1 MENPPQ
7 QLSLSELLHKLS
19 EMGGSDLHV
28 TTGTAPLVRVHGEIR
43 PLDGYRPLTSSE
55 TKQLSYSVLT
65 DAQKHRFEEN
75 LELDFSFGVRGLSR
89 FRANLFNQRGAVGA
103 VFRAIPYEIKSF
115 DELGLPAVVSNLC
128 NKPRGLVLV
137 TGPTGSGKSTTL
149 AAVIDKINKE
159 RHEHILTIEDPIEF
173 LHNHKSCI
181 VNQREVNADTK
192 GFAQALRTALRQDPD
207 VVLVGEMR
215 DLETIESALRIA
227 ETGHLTFAT
236 LHTNSAATTI
246 NRIIDVFP
254 SAQQSQIRAQL
265 SMVLEG
271 ILCQT
276 LLPRVDGRGRVM
288 ALEILV
294 PNPAIRN
301 LIREDKVH
309 QIYSMMQT
317 GQGKHGM
324 QTLNQALATLYHT
337 RIISIEVAVQRSS
350 NADELRE
357 LIEHGAGVNTGNG
370 AAGQQQRTHPSPYAQ
385 PRPVGTRPSGR

>member
-1 MENPPQ
+1 MENPQ
-7 QLSLSELLHKLS
+7 QISLSELLHKLS
-19 EMGGSDLHV
+19 ELAGSDLHV
-28 TTGTAPLVRVHGEIR
+28 TTGTPPLVRVHGQIR
-43 PLDGYRPLTSSE
+43 PLDGYHPLTSSE
-55 TKQLSYSVLT
+55 TKQLAYSVLT

-75 LELDFSFGVRGLSR
+75 MELDFSFGVKGLSR
-89 FRANLFNQRGAVGA
+89 FRANIFNQRGAVGA
-103 VFRAIPYEIKSF
+103 VFRAIPYEIKTF
-115 DELGLPAVVSNLC
+115 EELGLPPVVKELC

-236 LHTNSAATTI
+236 LHTNSAASTI

-254 SAQQSQIRAQL
+254 SHQQPQIRAQL
-265 SMVLEG
+265 SMVMEG
-271 ILCQT
+271 ILCQA
-276 LLPRVDGRGRVM
+276 LLPRADGRGRAM
-288 ALEILV
+288 IMEILI
-294 PNPAIRN
+294 PTPAIRN
-301 LIREDKVH
+301 LVREDKIH
-309 QIYSMMQT
+309 QIYSAMQT
-317 GQGKHGM
+317 GTGQTGM
-324 QTLNQALATLYHT
+324 QTFNQGLANAYFQKIITLDMAL
-337 RIISIEVAVQRSS
+337 SRSS
-350 NADELRE
+350 NPDELQDMINR
-357 LIEHGAGVNTGNG
+357 GVSTPGSG
-370 AAGQQQRTHPSPYAQ
+370 SKA
-385 PRPVGTRPSGR
+385 PVVTKR